1 MAVRLSARH
10 SLDLLLLHGGRGVG
24 VVLLGRGD
32 RLRVALGEALEP
44 RQLGHIA
51 AREACCLKRRAAF
64 WVLGDSPLQERRV
77 LGNSQFEFAKT

>member
-10 SLDLLLLHGGRGVG
+10 SLDLLLLHGSRGVG

-51 AREACCLKRRAAF
+51 AGEACCLKRRAAF
-64 WVLGDSPLQERRV
+64 FGFWGIRLSRSAEGF
-77 LGNSQFEFAKT
+77 GEFAI